1 MTRAFQPVNVRLE
14 TRIAHQPLSV
24 FKILM
29 VSENALILVSV
40 LLVVL
45 IHVAVPWITG
55 LSVNARRA
63 LPEIQVTGREGAL
76 ERRNAAQNLKTVTQ
90 DKSVRM
96 AFVRFLAQLKSSVRL
111 WNAVTRK
118 DAKIFVTMMRTA

>member
-1 MTRAFQPVNVRLE
+1 MNVRLE